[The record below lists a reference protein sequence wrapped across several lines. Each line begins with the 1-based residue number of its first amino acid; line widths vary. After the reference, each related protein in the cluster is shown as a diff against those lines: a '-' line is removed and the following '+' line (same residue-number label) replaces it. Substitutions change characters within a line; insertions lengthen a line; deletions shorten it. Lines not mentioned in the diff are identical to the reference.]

1 MIEQLKQAGEA
12 MEQNKANYYIDT
24 LLTQLNPML
33 SKPNKGFGYGV
44 TGDQNHLTVLLF
56 PANEDTISAFYFSRH
71 TMDGFN
77 EEKQRLL
84 KRINELKQ

>member
-44 TGDQNHLTVLLF
+44 TGDQHYVSILLF
-56 PANEDTISAFYFSRH
+56 PTGEMVTERFTFSRH